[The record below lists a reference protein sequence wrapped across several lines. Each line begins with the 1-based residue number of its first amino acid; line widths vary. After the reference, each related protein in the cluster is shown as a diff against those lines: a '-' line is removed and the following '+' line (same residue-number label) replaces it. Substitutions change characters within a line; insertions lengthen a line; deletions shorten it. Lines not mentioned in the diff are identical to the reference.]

1 MISESKSSIPLF
13 TLKTVLLLLHVD
25 QKNTPEHM
33 VLDFVIEPRFS
44 SSFNLLGQSQAD
56 PSKGIFQSKLKNMN
70 PAEVDNRNLEIDPLK
85 KFETMG
91 PTDVAID
98 LKTYRLKVTGK
109 VERPLSLSYDE
120 ILKYPN

>member
-1 MISESKSSIPLF
+1 LF

-56 PSKGIFQSKLKNMN
+56 PSKGIFQEQTQEHE
-70 PAEVDNRNLEIDPLK
+70 PGR
-85 KFETMG
+85 G
-91 PTDVAID
+91 
-98 LKTYRLKVTGK
+98 
-109 VERPLSLSYDE
+109 
-120 ILKYPN
+120 